1 MPENI
6 KIIKM
11 GVVPYAG
18 ALQRMKECHANVLQ
32 SGNGVILVV
41 EHPPV
46 VTMGNRLLQ
55 QDMRV
60 SEESLRASGI
70 DFAHIDRG
78 GSVTVHELGQ
88 SVVYPILPVSASRL
102 TVRRFVWCLEESM
115 IIVAKAHG
123 VIASRDE
130 INPGIWVG
138 NNKLGAIG
146 IRVAN
151 RVSKHGLAFNVNNSL
166 ATFRYIVPCG
176 LQERWVTTLSDEM
189 RKAKSAVPINSLE
202 VASIGEQIANEIV
215 LLVNC

>member
-1 MPENI
+1 MTENI
-6 KIIKM
+6 KTIKM
-11 GVVPYAG
+11 GVIPYAI
-18 ALQRMKECHANVLQ
+18 ALQKMEECHLNVSQ

-46 VTMGNRLLQ
+46 VTMGNRVLQ

-60 SEESLRASGI
+60 SPESLRASGI

-88 SVVYPILPVSASRL
+88 SVVYPILPISASGL
-102 TVRRFVWCLEESM
+102 TVRRFVWCLEEAM
-115 IIVAKAHG
+115 IIVAKTYG
-123 VIASRDE
+123 VIAARDKM
-130 INPGIWVG
+130 NPGIWVG
-138 NNKLGAIG
+138 ENKLGAIG

-176 LQERWVTTLSDEM
+176 LQERGVTTLSDEM
-189 RKAKSAVPINSLE
+189 RKMKNEAQINVLD
-202 VASIGEQIANEIV
+202 VASIGEQIANEIAR
-215 LLVNC
+215 LVGC